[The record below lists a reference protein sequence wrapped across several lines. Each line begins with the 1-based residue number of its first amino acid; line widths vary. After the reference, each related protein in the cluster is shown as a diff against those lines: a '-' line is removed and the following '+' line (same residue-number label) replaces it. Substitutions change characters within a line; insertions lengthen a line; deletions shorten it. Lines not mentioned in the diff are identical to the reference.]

1 MIPLAGPAAH
11 WGAARSQ
18 PRGHQGCPQVRGLRA
33 SLSVS
38 GAPCLL
44 SWKSCKDDRKGIP
57 LGSVPVFSGELQV
70 LGEKNSVTPV
80 ILENLRLF
88 GLTPAGDFFL
98 LLLVVCSAWEARS

>member
-1 MIPLAGPAAH
+1 MPTSKGPA
-11 WGAARSQ
+11 
-18 PRGHQGCPQVRGLRA
+18 CLI
-33 SLSVS
+33 VS
-38 GAPCLL
+38 FGAPCLL